1 MDWWE
6 PVLNWQLVTFTAIFT
21 ILVSFPMIM
30 ERGPTL
36 WRNVPELK
44 MGAFWVLGASLSL
57 MPIFWIGGMRQVFEE
72 MGKIYVY
79 YFLLFLFC
87 SNREGYRAILWT
99 VLGCTIWMA
108 IHAVIQ
114 MQTGY
119 GFGNLR
125 PMWRVRDRETGEGVW
140 QARAFGTFDDPND
153 LCLIM
158 IISIPLLYAEFRTL
172 RHPLLKGIALLAIP
186 LTGYAAWL
194 TNSRGGYLGI
204 FAMVSAYVIG
214 RTKGFKRWVLL
225 AGSIFFL
232 TTVAPSRFSAGLVG
246 QQDRAI
252 LWGDGIAM
260 FKANPFFGVGF
271 YDFQKYSSERKVAH
285 NTYVHV
291 LAETGLVG
299 YLPFFGMIYFAA
311 VHLRRTMNRSQL
323 LTKEDNIQLG
333 GLFSAAVGYLTSI
346 YFLSRHKVHI
356 SYIIFALM
364 AVKTIGVC
372 EARGLF
378 QEIFVQN
385 AKAYRWWVYCA
396 LGSIVVMW
404 VTIRVVNALG

>member
-1 MDWWE
+1 
-6 PVLNWQLVTFTAIFT
+6 
-21 ILVSFPMIM
+21 
-30 ERGPTL
+30 
-36 WRNVPELK
+36 
-44 MGAFWVLGASLSL
+44 
-57 MPIFWIGGMRQVFEE
+57 
-72 MGKIYVY
+72 
-79 YFLLFLFC
+79 
-87 SNREGYRAILWT
+87 
-99 VLGCTIWMA
+99 
-108 IHAVIQ
+108 
-114 MQTGY
+114 
-119 GFGNLR
+119 
-125 PMWRVRDRETGEGVW
+125 VW
-140 QARAFGTFDDPND
+140 QAVAFGTFEDPND

-158 IISIPLLYAEFRTL
+158 IISIPLLYAEFRTSPQ
-172 RHPLLKGIALLAIP
+172 PLLKGIALLAIP
-186 LTGYAAWL
+186 LAGYAAWL

-214 RTKGFKRWVLL
+214 RTKGFKRSVLL

-232 TTVAPSRFSAGLVG
+232 TTIAPSRFSAGLVG
-246 QQDRAI
+246 QQDRSI

-299 YLPFFGMIYFAA
+299 YLPFFGIIYFAA
-311 VHLRRTMNRSQL
+311 VHLRQTMNRSKL

-333 GLFSAAVGYLTSI
+333 GLFSASVGYLTSI

-372 EARGLF
+372 ESRGLF
-378 QEIFVQN
+378 QEVFIQN

-404 VTIRVVNALG
+404 VTIRIVNALG